1 MKPMNRKALKLVVL
15 LALQC
20 LFTVVLPSTSHA
32 DITATQVN
40 NSIDR
45 GVKFLRSQQR
55 TDGSFPQFTAPT
67 GITLFPG
74 GVSSLATLALL
85 NCGLDHQDPTIAK
98 ALSYLRSTEMSQ
110 HTYVVSLQL
119 MVFCQAE
126 PQRDQLLIRRNAQW
140 LINAQEPTSGGWGYG
155 AKLPSIDPSNSQ
167 FALLALHEAERQ
179 GIGIPPQTWQA
190 ANAYWS
196 SRQLGTGGWNYD
208 STFGPTPSVSMTC
221 AGIASMVITQ
231 GKQVNIEQRIVDG
244 KVQCCD
250 SNIVDDQIEKGL
262 NWLARRIRVGSNA
275 FTKDTSYFY
284 YMYCIERVGRLT
296 GKRYIGTT
304 DWYRLGCEHIVNLQ
318 DELRGSWTG
327 SLAHGEHQPAI
338 ATSFALLYLSKG
350 RRPVVIAKLKYGKT
364 NDGSWNQHT
373 HDMQNIVL
381 HTERR
386 WNMYLTWQSIDI
398 NLASTN
404 DLLETPVLFIS
415 GKGSLDLTAGQKKGL
430 VEYVNQGGF
439 LFVENSCQT
448 PKFDSQFQQLMKE
461 LFPQRPLTPLPP
473 NHAIWFA
480 DSRIDPSMIGKIH
493 GVQTCCRTSIVYSSV
508 PLGCYW
514 ELYNPRGDD
523 RIAKNITAEIN
534 QRLALG
540 TNILSYATGREL
552 RDKLDRPLVSTTT
565 PATTSVL
572 RKTLTIPE
580 ISHHGGN
587 DDAPRALN
595 NLLQVLSTQLDIRVT
610 TERRVLTLTDS
621 LQQYPLVFIHG
632 RQTFKF
638 SAPERQALR
647 RFVENGGV
655 LFGDAIC
662 ASRTFTESF
671 RREMSLIFPNDT
683 LRRLRPDHAMF
694 TDEYDGFDLTT
705 ITLRTPTAR
714 SESQMAE
721 ILETRGSPHVE
732 AIHING
738 RLAVAFSPYDLSC
751 ALENQIS
758 IECKGYSRQDAARL
772 GSNIILFSLQQ

>member
-1 MKPMNRKALKLVVL
+1 MNLMSRKALKLVVL
-15 LALQC
+15 LLLQC
-20 LFTVVLPSTSHA
+20 LFTVALPSTSHA
-32 DITATQVN
+32 EITATQVN
-40 NSIDR
+40 TSIDR

-55 TDGSFPQFTAPT
+55 TDGSFPQFATSA
-67 GITLFPG
+67 GDSSFLD

-98 ALSYLRSTEMSQ
+98 ALSYLRNTKMSQ
-110 HTYVVSLQL
+110 YTYVVSLQL

-140 LINAQEPTSGGWGYG
+140 LINAQNPTNGGWGYRPE
-155 AKLPSIDPSNSQ
+155 LSSTDPSNSQ

-179 GIGIPPQTWQA
+179 GSGIPPQTWHA

-196 SRQLGTGGWNYD
+196 SRQHATGGWNYD
-208 STFGPTPSVSMTC
+208 SSFGPAPSVSMTC
-221 AGIASMVITQ
+221 AGIASLVITQ

-244 KVQCCD
+244 KVQCCNSTIAD
-250 SNIVDDQIEKGL
+250 GQIEKGL
-262 NWLARRIRVGSNA
+262 NWLASRIRVGSGA
-275 FTKDTSYFY
+275 VTKNTSYFY

-304 DWYRLGCEHIVNLQ
+304 DWYRLGCESIVNLQ
-318 DELRGSWTG
+318 DKLRGAWAG
-327 SLAHGEHQPAI
+327 SLGRGENQPAI

-364 NDGSWNQHT
+364 NDSSWNQHAD
-373 HDMQNIVL
+373 DMQNIVL

-415 GKGSLDLTAGQKKGL
+415 GKDSLDLTAGQKKRL
-430 VEYVNQGGF
+430 VEYINQGGF
-439 LFVENSCQT
+439 LFVENSCQN
-448 PKFDSQFQQLMKE
+448 PQFDSQFQQLMKE
-461 LFPQRPLTPLPP
+461 LFPQSPLAPLPP
-473 NHAIWFA
+473 NHAIWFS
-480 DSRIDPSMIGKIH
+480 DSHIGPSLIGKIH
-493 GVQTCCRTSIVYSSV
+493 GIQTCCRTSIVYSSV

-514 ELYNPRGDD
+514 ELYNPREDE
-523 RIAKNITAEIN
+523 RITKNIAGEIN

-552 RDKLDRPLVSTTT
+552 HNKLDRPLVSTTT

-580 ISHHGGN
+580 ISHHGGS

-610 TERRVLTLTDS
+610 TGRRVLTLSDS

-632 RQTFKF
+632 RQQFKF
-638 SAPERQALR
+638 STQERQALR
-647 RFVENGGV
+647 TFVENGGV

-662 ASRTFTESF
+662 ASRTFAESF
-671 RREMSLIFPNDT
+671 RREMSLIFPNDA
-683 LRRLRPDHAMF
+683 LRRLPPDHTMF

-705 ITLRTPTAR
+705 ITLRTPSAR
-714 SESQMAE
+714 SKSQMAE
-721 ILETRGSPHVE
+721 ILETHGSPHVE